1 MNRRDLL
8 ALLGGAVAWP
18 VAARAQQPAMP
29 VIGFLSTGTSA
40 TNAPTL
46 EAFRR
51 GLGQSGYIEGKN
63 VEVDYRYA
71 NENYD
76 QLPALA
82 ADLVRRRVK
91 VIATSGGNLSPLA
104 AKTATATIPI
114 VFAVGSDPVALG
126 LVATLNRPGGNATGA
141 SFLSGELGPKRLDL
155 LHQLMPA
162 ARSVAVLLNPAN
174 PTTAER
180 AKDFQAAAK
189 NLGLETQILLADNDK
204 EIDAAFVALAERH
217 AGALLLGPDN
227 FLFSRNE
234 QIAALAL
241 SHRVPA
247 MYQWREFV
255 AAGGLISYGPS
266 QSDGYRQVGV
276 YVGRILK
283 GESPAELPVV
293 QTTEIEMVIN
303 LRTAKALGLTVPPNL
318 LATADEVIE

>member
-1 MNRRDLL
+1 MNRRNILS
-8 ALLGGAVAWP
+8 LLGGVVAWP
-18 VAARAQQPAMP
+18 VPARAQAMP

-51 GLGQSGYIEGKN
+51 GLGQSGYVEGKN

-76 QLPALA
+76 QLSALA
-82 ADLVRRRVK
+82 ADLVTRRVK

-104 AKTATATIPI
+104 AKAATATIPI

-126 LVATLNRPGGNATGA
+126 LVATLNRPGGNATGV

-155 LHQLMPA
+155 LHQLVPA

-174 PTTAER
+174 PTTGER

-189 NLGLETQILLADNDK
+189 NLGLETQILLAANDK
-204 EIDAAFVALAERH
+204 EIDAAFVALAEWH

-241 SHRVPA
+241 SHGVPA
-247 MYQWREFV
+247 MYQWREFA

-293 QTTEIEMVIN
+293 QTTKIEMVIN

-318 LATADEVIE
+318 LATADKVIE